1 MRLLTRIIMSKQE
14 FQIGES
20 FQYGLL
26 LLKCIE
32 NPDKEEKTP
41 CRNCYFSN
49 LPCDNMIDSTGAC
62 EPERRK
68 DGRNVIF
75 IETTIN
81 E

>member
-1 MRLLTRIIMSKQE
+1 MIEIMSKQE
-14 FQIGES
+14 FQIDES

-32 NPDKEEKTP
+32 NPNKGEKIP
-41 CRNCYFSN
+41 CRNCYFAN

-68 DGRNVIF
+68 DGRDVIF
-75 IETTIN
+75 IEATTN